1 MSLIIRNNDK
11 ILLGIGSFALFRRV
25 FTMEDTLLFEKFLH
39 TDCKKEPEES
49 GKKSVAYGLM
59 TTSLFTKLYLS
70 TFISPVYLSQSAR
83 FHVPVF
89 VDEEVEVKFIV
100 SGLEISKSNKV
111 KCTVESSVVKTSNNQ
126 IALTGNGLLLLRPE
140 TVEILKA

>member
-49 GKKSVAYGLM
+49 GKKSVAYG
-59 TTSLFTKLYLS
+59 LYLS